1 MTGSG
6 SRGRRAWVV
15 GCLLSSL
22 VALSMTPTAS
32 AHPPPLVAAATPD
45 TGASPAL
52 ARGPVVGL
60 SSTWSARR
68 WTADGVRQWIACAG
82 HGPVTVVVIAGL
94 HADHT
99 MWSLV
104 LDQFARTTRTCIYDR
119 PGLGSSP
126 PRSPHA
132 TVSAAQHAD
141 ELEALLDVAHVT
153 GPLIVVGHS
162 YGGLVARSFVARYR
176 ARVAGLVLVEGV
188 APHDNTSQFW
198 SEGGDRVDIWRSSTT
213 AARMRLGSIPLVVLA
228 AEDPNRSY
236 WGGASYG
243 ETPQDLADWRAHQRA
258 AAFLST
264 QSTFLIVR
272 HSAHVIEVDRPDAVV
287 ASVRLL
293 VHAVTSR
300 LRLPKCALGRY
311 GAQPLCR

>member
-1 MTGSG
+1 VWVVAGLLAALVTLPVAPMAAAHQPPPTAADAPDGSG
-6 SRGRRAWVV
+6 AW
-15 GCLLSSL
+15 
-22 VALSMTPTAS
+22 
-32 AHPPPLVAAATPD
+32 
-45 TGASPAL
+45 PAL

-60 SSTWSARR
+60 SSTWSVRR

-82 HGPVTVVVIAGL
+82 QGPVTVVVIAGL

-119 PGLGSSP
+119 PGLGNSP

-132 TVSAAQHAD
+132 TVDAAEHAD

-153 GPLIVVGHS
+153 GPLIVIGHS
-162 YGGLVARSFVARYR
+162 YGGLVARSFVAQYR
-176 ARVAGLVLVEGV
+176 SRVAGVVLVEGV
-188 APHDNTSQFW
+188 APHDNTSHFW

-236 WGGASYG
+236 WGGPSYG
-243 ETPQDLADWRAHQRA
+243 ETAQDLADWRARQRA
-258 AAFLST
+258 AGFLST

-272 HSAHVIEVDRPDAVV
+272 RSGHVIEVDRPDAVV
-287 ASVRLL
+287 AAVRLL
-293 VHAVTSR
+293 VHAVTSGH
-300 LRLPKCALGRY
+300 RLPPCALGQY